1 MKTRFFRPFFW
12 KCELCLLVFQFTR
25 NVLQLLPTTSLL
37 SNAKSDGSGQTLKLN
52 LQAKVQEFMQYVEF
66 F

>member
-37 SNAKSDGSGQTLKLN
+37 SNARGGQTLKLN

>member
-37 SNAKSDGSGQTLKLN
+37 SNARRGGQTLKLN